1 MNMGGSTFFGS
12 FDDKVSILI
21 STGMFSESQAKAIV
35 TEKQNETILENHCFK
50 IWEAEDRGQTVY
62 RTKVPLENG
71 RPKKIQSKTR
81 AALED
86 KIIKHY
92 AEMEKAEQKNKLTL
106 RTLWPEWIVYK
117 ADKKSVATV
126 KRNTVAWNK
135 YYINSPASQK
145 LLDTPLTQIDNVELD
160 AYMSRM
166 VKQYKMNPHTW
177 ADFSVI
183 IRQMLSYAYRKR
195 YIISNP
201 MDFVSIDVK
210 DDLKHENKKTAKEQI
225 FFECDKDKII
235 EYAWEQYRNGR
246 SYVQKFVP
254 LAIVFLFY
262 TGMRLGEVTAVRFD
276 DIDGDILYLR
286 NSFSKDANEVQ
297 ERVKSGEYRDLSLP
311 DEAVEV
317 IEEIRNKRIELGLP
331 VDEYVFATNDS
342 LMSTYKAIY
351 KMIRKYCAELD
362 IDIHSTHDIRRT
374 FVSHNARIGCPTAT
388 IMEMTG
394 HTDIKTVEKSY
405 LFDTEK
411 HETKK
416 A

>member
-135 YYINSPASQK
+135 YYINSPAS
-145 LLDTPLTQIDNVELD
+145 E
-160 AYMSRM
+160 
-166 VKQYKMNPHTW
+166 
-177 ADFSVI
+177 
-183 IRQMLSYAYRKR
+183 
-195 YIISNP
+195 
-201 MDFVSIDVK
+201 
-210 DDLKHENKKTAKEQI
+210 
-225 FFECDKDKII
+225 
-235 EYAWEQYRNGR
+235 
-246 SYVQKFVP
+246 
-254 LAIVFLFY
+254 
-262 TGMRLGEVTAVRFD
+262 
-276 DIDGDILYLR
+276 
-286 NSFSKDANEVQ
+286 
-297 ERVKSGEYRDLSLP
+297 
-311 DEAVEV
+311 
-317 IEEIRNKRIELGLP
+317 
-331 VDEYVFATNDS
+331 
-342 LMSTYKAIY
+342 
-351 KMIRKYCAELD
+351 
-362 IDIHSTHDIRRT
+362 
-374 FVSHNARIGCPTAT
+374 
-388 IMEMTG
+388 
-394 HTDIKTVEKSY
+394 
-405 LFDTEK
+405 
-411 HETKK
+411 
-416 A
+416 